1 MCQMRDIVGRIRV
14 TQRRRHQRDASFG
27 APRAAHAADGVF
39 VYLDVMAGP
48 RYLAGQGFKE
58 YRYDPSTG
66 LTFDPS
72 VVSHTCLYLP
82 ACIFSVSYTSPIP
95 AASYLPSTQYLAL
108 NCPLNSWTLQLDLYP
123 RQSVEAVRRKCF
135 VILLLSVSSA
145 LYRGVSLVD
154 PL

>member
-1 MCQMRDIVGRIRV
+1 MRYALV
-14 TQRRRHQRDASFG
+14 TTKEVPDGGGQRASG
-27 APRAAHAADGVF
+27 IL
-39 VYLDVMAGP
+39 YLETVAEPLDWP
-48 RYLAGQGFKE
+48 GQGFKE
-58 YRYDPSTG
+58 YRCDPSTG

-82 ACIFSVSYTSPIP
+82 ACIYPVSCTSPVP

-145 LYRGVSLVD
+145 LYCGVSLVD
-154 PL
+154 LLQLLNPSFRDYHEPSR

>member
-1 MCQMRDIVGRIRV
+1 MRDIVGRIRV

-27 APRAAHAADGVF
+27 APRAAHVADGLF
-39 VYLDVMAGP
+39 VYLDVVAGP

-58 YRYDPSTG
+58 YRCDPSTG

-82 ACIFSVSYTSPIP
+82 ACIFSVSCTSPVP

-123 RQSVEAVRRKCF
+123 RQSVEAVRRKRF
-135 VILLLSVSSA
+135 VILSLSVSSA
-145 LYRGVSLVD
+145 LYRGVSSVD
-154 PL
+154 PLQY